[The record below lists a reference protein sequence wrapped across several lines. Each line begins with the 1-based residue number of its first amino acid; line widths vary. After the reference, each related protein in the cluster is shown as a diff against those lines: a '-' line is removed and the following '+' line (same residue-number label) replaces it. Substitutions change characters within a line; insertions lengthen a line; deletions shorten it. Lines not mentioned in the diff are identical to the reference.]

1 MSCPIPPLSAPAH
14 ALLSLAAVRAGQRV
28 RIREI
33 VSEAAT
39 CLRLREMG
47 FCENAEISAVAGGNG
62 MICRVCGV
70 RVALSRQ
77 LASCIRVELLPGRA

>member
-1 MSCPIPPLSAPAH
+1 MSFRLQPNPGLVDLSA
-14 ALLSLAAVRAGQRV
+14 VRPGRRV
-28 RIREI
+28 RVRQIET
-33 VSEAAT
+33 EPGT

-47 FCENAEISAVAGGNG
+47 FCENVEISKLSDGCP

-77 LASCIRVELLPGRA
+77 LASSILVEMVPACAGS